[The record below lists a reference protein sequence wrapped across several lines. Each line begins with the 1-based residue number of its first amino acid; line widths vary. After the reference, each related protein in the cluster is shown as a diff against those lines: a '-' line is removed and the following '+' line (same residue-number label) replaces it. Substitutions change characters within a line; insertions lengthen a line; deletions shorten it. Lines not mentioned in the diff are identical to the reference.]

1 MRQTRLVSDP
11 HPTNYFLP
19 SPFFSPGASPLES
32 NFFPLPCTSSSII
45 LQVQSRVLPGCLPAP
60 RTAVTFMS
68 NPQANS
74 VVMFNHRGGKEMS
87 VCLRLKTALQL
98 IIISPSAFTKA
109 TEMRQKP
116 NRPEIGISF
125 WLRSVPTHHLSNSLL
140 TVLNTG
146 FFYFLCLKITKHV
159 SLLVCESFCSKG
171 HKST

>member
-68 NPQANS
+68 NPRANS
-74 VVMFNHRGGKEMS
+74 VVMFNHRGGKDVGLPAFKDSAPVNYNFTLGIYKSYRDETETKQTRNRDFFLAKECAHSSPFKLITNS
-87 VCLRLKTALQL
+87 VKHRIFLLSLPEDNKT
-98 IIISPSAFTKA
+98 T
-109 TEMRQKP
+109 
-116 NRPEIGISF
+116 
-125 WLRSVPTHHLSNSLL
+125 
-140 TVLNTG
+140 
-146 FFYFLCLKITKHV
+146 C
-159 SLLVCESFCSKG
+159 
-171 HKST
+171 